1 MKWTVWRTTKWVR
14 DNEEQIKVTEKV
26 LDLMEIEGCVYL
38 EGMSKEEAIQVEV
51 SGLPIEVLVLAITS
65 SFPVIA
71 DRLSSHCQANRD
83 QWVCDAGPAVLQALN
98 KHRGY
103 CQTRQQDDSL
113 FWLGVRSGTKHLPS
127 NHVRRDLPTPEEI
140 EKMAMRDLTIDVPQT
155 ETMSKLDWNQKVFNW
170 YANNVLFNVVG
181 K

>member
-1 MKWTVWRTTKWVR
+1 MKWNLWRTVKWIR
-14 DNEEQIKVTEKV
+14 DPTEQHNVSEKV
-26 LDLMEIEGCVYL
+26 VELMEIEGCVYV
-38 EGMSKEEAIQVEV
+38 EGMTKEEKSQAEV

-71 DRLSSHCQANRD
+71 DRLSSHCQATRD
-83 QWVCDAGPAVLQALN
+83 QWVCDAGPAVLQSLN

-113 FWLGVRSGTKHLPS
+113 YWLGVRSGTKHLPS
-127 NHVRRDLPTPEEI
+127 DHVRRDLPTPEEI
-140 EKMAMRDLTIDVPQT
+140 EQMAMRDLTIVVPQS
-155 ETMSKLDWNQKVFNW
+155 ETMSVSDWNNKVFDW
-170 YANNVLFNVVG
+170 YANNVLFNVAG